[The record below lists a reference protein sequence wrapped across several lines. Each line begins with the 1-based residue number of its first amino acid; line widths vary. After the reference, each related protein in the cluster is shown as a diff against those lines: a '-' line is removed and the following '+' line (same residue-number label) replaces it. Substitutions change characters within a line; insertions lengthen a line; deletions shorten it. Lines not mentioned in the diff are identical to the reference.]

1 MNDFII
7 LPVLFKNFSMIF
19 NCYAFKGGYK
29 EVSNTY
35 ASIPCILDTDS
46 QILLKINNVVTSV
59 LPGKFMILVI
69 NVYKNISL
77 KLQRFIHDVA
87 SCFENLNE
95 KTTFA
100 HLSLISVTAQRNSI
114 YFSGI

>member
-35 ASIPCILDTDS
+35 ASIPYRLDTDS

-77 KLQRFIHDVA
+77 KLQRFIHDVTG
-87 SCFENLNE
+87 CFKNLNE

-100 HLSLISVTAQRNSI
+100 HL
-114 YFSGI
+114 

>member
-1 MNDFII
+1 
-7 LPVLFKNFSMIF
+7 
-19 NCYAFKGGYK
+19 
-29 EVSNTY
+29 
-35 ASIPCILDTDS
+35 
-46 QILLKINNVVTSV
+46 
-59 LPGKFMILVI
+59 MILVI